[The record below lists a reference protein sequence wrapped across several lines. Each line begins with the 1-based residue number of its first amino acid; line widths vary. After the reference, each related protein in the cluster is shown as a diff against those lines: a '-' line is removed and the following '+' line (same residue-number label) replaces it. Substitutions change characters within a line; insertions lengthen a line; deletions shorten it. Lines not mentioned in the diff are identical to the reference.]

1 MSEVPENIKYAFV
14 WLKDEKRLSKRRGIR
29 GWIKNK
35 TKVGK
40 KTWLL

>member
-14 WLKDEKRLSKRRGIR
+14 WLKDEKRLIKRRRIR
-29 GWIKNK
+29 DWIKNK

-40 KTWLL
+40 KAWVL